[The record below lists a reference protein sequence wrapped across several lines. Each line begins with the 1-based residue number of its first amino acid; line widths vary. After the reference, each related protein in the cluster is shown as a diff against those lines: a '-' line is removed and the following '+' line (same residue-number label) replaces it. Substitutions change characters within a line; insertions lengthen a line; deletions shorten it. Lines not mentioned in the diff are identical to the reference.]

1 LAGRDLGAQRNHNAV
16 DAANEG
22 IVAEGLY
29 EVKKCFRNIADCRF
43 LIADWIFAI
52 LQSAIGNRQSAMVLA
67 PAPRLKSG
75 FSISGTLND
84 EDRESRKKE
93 YVNPTSPVQHD
104 QQDEPHRYQ
113 T

>member
-29 EVKKCFRNIADCRF
+29 EVKKCFRNIAD
-43 LIADWIFAI
+43 WIFAI

-75 FSISGTLND
+75 FSISGKLND